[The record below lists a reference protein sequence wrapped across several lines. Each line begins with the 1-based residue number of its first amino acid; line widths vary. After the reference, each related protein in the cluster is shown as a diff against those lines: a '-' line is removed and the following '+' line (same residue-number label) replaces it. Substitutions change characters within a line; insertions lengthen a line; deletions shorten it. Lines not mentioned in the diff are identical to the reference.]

1 MKHSR
6 QPTVRTHA
14 VPAGS
19 RHARVRAAG
28 IAGIVAVL
36 LAAGLGLTGVAS
48 AGPVEEGRLCL
59 RGSERTPANFPRA
72 FQLFSGAAQKG
83 DPQAA
88 YYLGMMYQNG
98 MGAARDMKAAARW
111 LQFAANRQTPAA
123 MFALAKLYLAGDGV
137 KRDDIAARRWI
148 EKAADLEYPEAVM
161 AMAIGLRDGSMG
173 FERNEALA
181 ETQMRFANRA
191 LKQATPGM

>member
-1 MKHSR
+1 MKHRLLLSI
-6 QPTVRTHA
+6 A
-14 VPAGS
+14 VS
-19 RHARVRAAG
+19 
-28 IAGIVAVL
+28 
-36 LAAGLGLTGVAS
+36 LALAGVAS

-59 RGSERTPANFPRA
+59 RGSERTPADLPRA
-72 FQLFSGAAQKG
+72 FQLFRGAAEKG

-88 YYLGMMYQNG
+88 YYLGMMYKNG
-98 MGAARDMKAAARW
+98 MAVARDYKTAAQW
-111 LQFAANRQTPAA
+111 LQFSAKRGTPAA
-123 MFALAKLYLAGDGV
+123 MYALAQLLLAGEGIA
-137 KRDDIAARRWI
+137 RDEQSARRWI

-191 LKQATPGM
+191 LKHAGRGM

>member
-1 MKHSR
+1 MK
-6 QPTVRTHA
+6 TVRRA
-14 VPAGS
+14 FIVPVILAALAASLAPAGAASIGPPLS
-19 RHARVRAAG
+19 RS
-28 IAGIVAVL
+28 
-36 LAAGLGLTGVAS
+36 TPAS
-48 AGPVEEGRLCL
+48 PVEEGRQCL
-59 RGSERTPANFPRA
+59 RGSDQTPANLPRA

-83 DPQAA
+83 DPLAA

-98 MGAARDMKAAARW
+98 MAVARNMPAAAHW
-111 LQFAANRQTPAA
+111 LQFAANRETPAA

-137 KRDDIAARRWI
+137 KRDELAARRWI
-148 EKAADLEYPEAVM
+148 EKAADLDYPEAVM

-191 LKQATPGM
+191 LKLAGATR

>member
-1 MKHSR
+1 MR
-6 QPTVRTHA
+6 RAIATTTIVIIA
-14 VPAGS
+14 ANLALAG
-19 RHARVRAAG
+19 A
-28 IAGIVAVL
+28 
-36 LAAGLGLTGVAS
+36 AS
-48 AGPVEEGRLCL
+48 AGPVEQGRLCL
-59 RGSERTPANFPRA
+59 RGSERVPADLPRA

-98 MGAARDMKAAARW
+98 MAVSRNLQAAAHW

-123 MFALAKLYLAGDGV
+123 MYALAKLYLSGEGV
-137 KRDDIAARRWI
+137 KRDEQAARRWI

-191 LKQATPGM
+191 LKQAAPGL

>member
-1 MKHSR
+1 MTIPR
-6 QPTVRTHA
+6 R
-14 VPAGS
+14 
-19 RHARVRAAG
+19 
-28 IAGIVAVL
+28 L
-36 LAAGLGLTGVAS
+36 LAALIAS
-48 AGPVEEGRLCL
+48 LALAGAAAAGPVEEGRLCL
-59 RGSERTPANFPRA
+59 RGSERVPANLPRA
-72 FQLFSGAAQKG
+72 FKLFTGAAQKG

-98 MGAARDMKAAARW
+98 MSVARDMKSAAHW

-123 MFALAKLYLAGDGV
+123 MYALAKLYLSGDGV
-137 KRDDIAARRWI
+137 KRDEQAARRWI

-191 LKQATPGM
+191 LKQVTPGL